1 MGVGT
6 LPCLGL
12 PTQVAETQRLILRRL
27 TAADALFILR
37 LVNEPSF
44 LRFIG
49 DRGVR
54 SAADAEEYIQRG
66 PVASY
71 ERFGFGLFLVELKNA
86 EPIGICGLLQ
96 RESLPDADLGF
107 AFLPEFSGQGYA
119 LEAAAGVVNFAARNL
134 GLKRIIAIALPD
146 NDRSIR
152 LLEKLQFKFERNLRL
167 PDDDQELLLFTRIF

>member
-1 MGVGT
+1 MMAV
-6 LPCLGL
+6 
-12 PTQVAETQRLILRRL
+12 ETQRLRLRRF
-27 TAADALFILR
+27 TASDALFVLR

-54 SAADAEEYIQRG
+54 SAADAEAYIQRG

-71 ERFGFGLFLVELKNA
+71 ERFGFGLFLAELKNA

-96 RESLPDADLGF
+96 RDSLPDVDLGF
-107 AFLPEFSGQGYA
+107 AFLPEFAGQGYA
-119 LEAAAGVVNFAARNL
+119 FEAAEGVVDFGARL
-134 GLKRIIAIALPD
+134 GLKRIVAITLSD
-146 NDRSIR
+146 NDRSLR

-167 PDDDQELLLFTRIF
+167 PDDDEELMLFARNF